1 MPETTPDVLV
11 DHRDGVAIITLNRP
25 EALNAWTPTFGA
37 DLYDAVVKASDDPDV
52 RAILIT
58 GAGRAFS
65 AGADL
70 KSERSLTPDGEPDL
84 ESMLRE
90 IYNPIILAIREAPK
104 PVIAAVNGAAA
115 GIGCSLALA
124 CDLVVAAE
132 SAYFLLAFVRIGLGP
147 DGGSTTH
154 LMQRIGPARTAELM
168 MLGERLP
175 ARQAL
180 DWGLINA
187 VHPDAALAAEA
198 FTLAARLATGP
209 TVAIA
214 TAKTQLR
221 EAPVTPLADQLARE
235 ASLQQ
240 THARTTDYVEG
251 VTAFREKRPARFTG
265 R

>member
-1 MPETTPDVLV
+1 
-11 DHRDGVAIITLNRP
+11 
-25 EALNAWTPTFGA
+25 
-37 DLYDAVVKASDDPDV
+37 
-52 RAILIT
+52 
-58 GAGRAFS
+58 
-65 AGADL
+65 
-70 KSERSLTPDGEPDL
+70 
-84 ESMLRE
+84 MLRE

-187 VHPDAALAAEA
+187 VHPDAALTAEA
-198 FTLAARLATGP
+198 FALAARLATGP

-214 TAKTQLR
+214 TAKTLLR
-221 EAPVTPLADQLARE
+221 EAPLTPLADQLARE

>member
-198 FTLAARLATGP
+198 FALAARLATGP

-214 TAKTQLR
+214 TAKTLLR
-221 EAPVTPLADQLARE
+221 EAPLTPLANQLARE